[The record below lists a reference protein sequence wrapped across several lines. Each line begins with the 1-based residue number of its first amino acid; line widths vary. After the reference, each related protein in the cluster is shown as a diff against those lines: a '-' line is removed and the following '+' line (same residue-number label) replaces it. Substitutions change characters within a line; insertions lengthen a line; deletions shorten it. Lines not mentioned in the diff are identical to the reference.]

1 MSFKAKNLDSSETCL
16 PVTIQILGKHSLR
29 LPRSTHPTPRPALGA
44 RMFPNVFSWVTAA
57 PSSLARRLKTVQVSG
72 ATLISRLGGLR
83 RRTKGHAPVTSR
95 GGYRAW
101 RSRFKTYSGDVESK
115 MRIPRSGELEWVQAR
130 LAGSGPKGARVGR
143 SRRDECVRRGSA
155 GGSGG
160 GGEESARESGALG
173 QSGRSCQWRLG
184 SNVPRALD
192 LTEDKVVFLFFVFS
206 GLDVVWGAVEAKCRP
221 LCVEHSCLC
230 FGTDLKS

>member
-1 MSFKAKNLDSSETCL
+1 
-16 PVTIQILGKHSLR
+16 
-29 LPRSTHPTPRPALGA
+29 
-44 RMFPNVFSWVTAA
+44 
-57 PSSLARRLKTVQVSG
+57 
-72 ATLISRLGGLR
+72 
-83 RRTKGHAPVTSR
+83 
-95 GGYRAW
+95 
-101 RSRFKTYSGDVESK
+101 

-184 SNVPRALD
+184 SNTPRALV
-192 LTEDKVVFLFFVFS
+192 LTEDKVGCFCFLFF
-206 GLDVVWGAVEAKCRP
+206 LDWT
-221 LCVEHSCLC
+221 LCGELWKQSVDRSVLSIRACVLELI
-230 FGTDLKS
+230 LKS